1 MRYGIRSNDTVDA
14 CIRMMRIVYVMWTG
28 GTPGPPLAM
37 RKAVQRNIIRICF
50 EKPFPA

>member
-14 CIRMMRIVYVMWTG
+14 CIRMMRIVYARWRG

-37 RKAVQRNIIRICF
+37 RRSGLTQHNTDLF
-50 EKPFPA
+50 